1 VKTALGPR
9 PRAFCEEIPI
19 SKERSMTDLLYGVL
33 DLRGQPLDLS
43 LYGSKKG
50 DRTEITQHAFLLGQ
64 QRTICNQNQS
74 AKAITTGSLMVGM
87 VGEIVNAADLHSV
100 CGTNPANDLEIIAQL
115 YDQHGF
121 PGMHAL
127 DGVYTIALY
136 DISKERLFVLQDR
149 FSSPWSL
156 YWIETGGRLFFSN
169 SLKRLLTLS
178 RLTRNVDRR
187 GFEAFVVN
195 GFIPS
200 ERTLLRNMHKLVPGS
215 YLTNAGREIV
225 LKSSPDHPPGKYD
238 GDISSEEFSRI
249 YIKTL
254 EEALSG
260 LTASCLDDRLHL
272 ALTSGFDTNLC
283 LYLAYKELDK
293 PISTYCIGTTGQGEH
308 LGESGR
314 ACEIPGVY
322 QDVEFHKED
331 LDESGI
337 NDLPDIVWRLEGA
350 CYERGVFIRNRLG
363 KLVSQHANYLVGGDL
378 ANQVLN
384 RYFTRQR
391 IIKLRRRGAPWYWN
405 SLWKTAVFN
414 QWNIYPRQ
422 LGLFMNIKQNGLL
435 LSTYSVQLKY
445 LYLDR
450 AFVDLASSLHQRLR
464 KPRLLHQEII
474 GKYLP
479 EPVLK
484 QVLKPRIEGLDETF
498 YFQSDAF
505 RQDVASFLLRSDF
518 LMPLVE
524 KKLRRLAKG
533 FIAHNDLDKARMVTR
548 LLYLDLWHRIFLTG
562 DFDNTF
568 SSNEYEYPL
577 EHFLGLS

>member
-1 VKTALGPR
+1 
-9 PRAFCEEIPI
+9 
-19 SKERSMTDLLYGVL
+19 MTDLLYGLL
-33 DLRGQPLDLS
+33 DLRGQALDLS
-43 LYGSKKG
+43 LNGSKNG
-50 DRTEITQHAFLLGQ
+50 DRTEITHHAFLLGQ

-74 AKAITTGSLMVGM
+74 AKAITTEGLIVGM
-87 VGEIVNAADLHSV
+87 VGEIVNAADLRSV
-100 CGTNPANDLEIIAQL
+100 CGTNPANDLEIITQL
-115 YDQHGF
+115 YAQHGF

-136 DISKERLFVLQDR
+136 DISKERLFVFQDR

-156 YWIETGGRLFFSN
+156 YWVETGGRLFFSN

-178 RLTRNVDRR
+178 CLSRSVDRH

-200 ERTLLRNMHKLVPGS
+200 ERTLLRNVHKLVPGS

-225 LKSSPDHPPGKYD
+225 LKSSPDHRPGKYD
-238 GDISSEEFSRI
+238 GDIYSEEFSRT
-249 YIKTL
+249 YIETL
-254 EEALSG
+254 EDAFSR
-260 LTASCLDDRLHL
+260 LTASCLDKRLHL

-283 LYLAYKELDK
+283 LYLAHKKLGK
-293 PISTYCIGTTGQGEH
+293 PISAYCIGTTSQGEH

-314 ACEIPGVY
+314 AREIAATY
-322 QDVEFHKED
+322 QDVTFHSKD
-331 LDESGI
+331 LDESAVR
-337 NDLPDIVWRLEGA
+337 DLPNIVWRLEGT

-378 ANQVLN
+378 TNQVLN
-384 RYFTRQR
+384 RYFNRRR
-391 IIKLRRRGAPWYWN
+391 IIKLRRRGSPWYWN
-405 SLWKTAVFN
+405 PYWKTTVFD

-450 AFVDLASSLHQRLR
+450 AFVDLASSLQQRLR
-464 KPRLLHQEII
+464 KPRLLHQEITA
-474 GKYLP
+474 KYLP
-479 EPVLK
+479 EPALK

-505 RQDVASFLLRSDF
+505 RRDVASFLLRSDF

-524 KKLRRLAKG
+524 KKLKRLEKA

-548 LLYLDLWHRIFLTG
+548 LLYLDLWHRIFITG
-562 DFDNTF
+562 DFDSMF
-568 SSNEYEYPL
+568 SRNGFDYPL
-577 EHFLGLS
+577 DHFLGLS